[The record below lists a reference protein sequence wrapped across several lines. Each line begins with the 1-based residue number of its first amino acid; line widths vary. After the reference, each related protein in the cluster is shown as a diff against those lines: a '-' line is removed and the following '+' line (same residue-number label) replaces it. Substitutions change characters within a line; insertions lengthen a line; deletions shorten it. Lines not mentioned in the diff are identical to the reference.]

1 MYAIG
6 HYGAAL
12 LLYAPACAVL
22 LRVDPTLALV
32 GGAGVLLLCTL
43 PDCDLRLPFVSHR
56 GVTHTL
62 AFVLF
67 VSGLLGVGGWHLGQ
81 GDYRPLGG
89 PIASAAF
96 SVGVGLL
103 SLGSHVLADML
114 TPMGVAVLW
123 PVSDRV
129 YTVSLTRADDTLAN
143 WSLLAAG
150 AAAMAV
156 VLSTVP

>member
-22 LRVDPTLALV
+22 LRVEPTLALV

-62 AFVLF
+62 GFVLL
-67 VSGLLGVGGWHLGQ
+67 VSGLLGAGGWHLGH
-81 GDYRPLGG
+81 GSYRPFGG
-89 PIASAAF
+89 PLASAGF
-96 SVGVGLL
+96 VFGIGLI
-103 SLGSHVLADML
+103 SLGSHVLADLL

-123 PVSDRV
+123 PVSNRV
-129 YTVSLTRADDTLAN
+129 YTVSLSRADDTLAN
-143 WSLLAAG
+143 WGLLAAG
-150 AAAMAV
+150 TAAMAAV
-156 VLSTVP
+156 VGTWH